1 MVAGM
6 TDDEVL
12 DLAGMS
18 AERTFLCP
26 RRPGA
31 LGRRSV
37 PLAGGLL
44 TLLFAFVLPVL
55 AHGYTSTPT
64 HGPLAKKPTIRA
76 RRGPPPKRLVIKDI
90 VKGTGSTARNGD
102 LLTTNYVGA
111 FYNNG
116 KVFDSSWRRNEP
128 FTFTLGR
135 GEVIEGW
142 ERGIVGM
149 RVGGRRELI
158 VPAALAYGRKGSP
171 PVIPPNST
179 LIFVVDLLAS

>member
-1 MVAGM
+1 M
-6 TDDEVL
+6 
-12 DLAGMS
+12 
-18 AERTFLCP
+18 
-26 RRPGA
+26 
-31 LGRRSV
+31 

-44 TLLFAFVLPVL
+44 AFLLFAFVSPVL
-55 AHGYTSTPT
+55 AHGSTSTPT
-64 HGPLAKKPTIRA
+64 HGPLAKKPTIRV

-90 VKGTGSTARNGD
+90 VKGTGPIARNGY

-111 FYNNG
+111 FYSNG
-116 KVFDSSWRRNEP
+116 KVFDGSWRRGEP
-128 FTFTLGR
+128 FTFTLGQ

-158 VPAALAYGRKGSP
+158 IPAALAYGRKGSP

-179 LIFVVDLLAS
+179 LIFVIDLLAA